1 MSIYQIKCEG
11 VPPFKID
18 PAIAANDDVL
28 KAMIAVSM
36 PEVGNATIT
45 RHPEKDGVVMIELV
59 KKAGTKGGQAGYLT
73 HLIECPGGINSA
85 QALYQELSTLNL
97 MAMSAEEVIV
107 LDGRITKALEES
119 GNAASAMEA
128 AANRLRQSAGT
139 ASPYPV
145 LM

>member
-11 VPPFKID
+11 VPPFTID

-45 RHPEKDGVVMIELV
+45 RQPEKDGVVMIELV
-59 KKAGTKGGQAGYLT
+59 KKAGTKGQAGYLT
-73 HLIECPGGINSA
+73 HLTECSGGINPA
-85 QALYQELSTLNL
+85 QALYQELSTINL
-97 MAMSAEEVIV
+97 MALSADEVTI
-107 LDGRITKALEES
+107 LNERIGRAIEES
-119 GNAASAMEA
+119 SATSSAMEA